1 MAATALTV
9 RPRPALVHLPH
20 PLLTAGRRL
29 VYCAFRPGESISAYL
44 ERQGIRFGTRPVVLY
59 LNDVAIPRPEWAA
72 TFPRTGQLIVV
83 RAALAGG
90 GDGGDSNKT
99 LRTILS
105 IAVLVFAPSL
115 GASLGGALGVGKLAG
130 TALVLIGGNLLV
142 NALAPP
148 PNPLRPGADPQDSP
162 TYSLA
167 GAANRLRPYEPLPL
181 VLGRHRM
188 FPDLGAKFYTEFRG
202 DDQYLYGLFHFG
214 LSDVVLSDMK
224 IGNTPLS
231 EFQDVETEES
241 GPDGKIVG
249 FPANVDSLAGAALT
263 FAAGFIV
270 RTSSANA
277 TALAVDIEALL
288 FASNPDGI
296 GQTFTYLELEF
307 APAGSGSWAPLMD
320 EPVLHV
326 ARWQPATLYGSD
338 VRIAPTV
345 FNGHVYRQVTLAFDP
360 QRETIDKAS
369 SVSGAVE
376 PVWPTG
382 AGATIVDNGATPPT
396 TWQEDGTISAALQYF
411 FNSTRKPIRRTFR
424 RAVASGQYD
433 VRVRKVTDTT
443 DPRVT
448 SEFVWSTLRT
458 YQPDTADYTGQK
470 RLGLIVRAS
479 GQLQGTIDQFNAV
492 AEARAAVWTNQSAAL
507 TFDGVD
513 DIADCGNGSS
523 LQLGTG
529 DASFEVLFVPT
540 KNNIPGAIQT
550 LIVGKGGGAGRFW
563 IFQDGSN
570 NLRVNTYWGGANDFY
585 LNGATPGTLGER
597 YHIVMTCD
605 RDGLQRCYVNGV
617 QTDSVSMAAAAAVA
631 WDATTNLQF
640 SDGIFADRWGG
651 HVLLFRELNRVISAA
666 EVAERYAGHVSDP
679 TETRLDLRFDDGAGL
694 TVTDYSGFKNHGA
707 ITGAAWATPT
717 WTSKTWLP
725 RKTSNPAWLF
735 LWLARGKKLGGRRAF
750 GGLLPDSRIDLDN
763 VKDFGAWC
771 DQKSLTFNAVHDRN
785 LSVGELLHLIA
796 HTGRGA
802 STWASGRLGV
812 VWDAENQPAVAVFGM
827 GNIKR
832 NSFAVQYL
840 TGKIADEIVVRFVNP
855 ANDWLE
861 ETVRRTVPGVTNPE
875 RPVEYPLFGCT
886 NEVMAGRAANLL
898 AAQQVH
904 RLRRISWECDLEAAP
919 VQRGNVVTLSH
930 DLTQWGYSGRIVN
943 GRLVTN
949 LLLWPEAFDNAVWN
963 NQVGVTRQANTHGA
977 PDGTLTADTLTFAAG
992 ASIIGQSHTW
1002 SAVLTGLT
1010 FSDGIYLRADTPT
1023 TIRLGIGRQSNN
1035 PIDAIV
1041 CNLTTVWQRF
1051 NLSHTFASTVETNV
1065 WFDLDN
1071 DHDSAAHVIQVWG
1084 AMLNFGA
1091 ALDTYVRN
1099 TTAIVPKLV
1108 ARLDRLVPFFEDP
1121 LNPGQAEPQFAG
1133 VVFPNQFY
1141 QVFDVAPQLPGEH
1154 DQLVLDEAW
1163 PADDG
1168 TGGTLYTPDTDPGH
1182 PPYDYKYLF
1191 DPKATPGKL
1200 VKILAMQ
1207 PLNEHYVRLVAT
1219 DETPDYYASE
1229 DDPYDYT
1236 PPSDFTAQIPTIVN
1250 LEISDTLILS
1260 SGVYATIIAL
1270 DLTIEGRFG
1279 SASIAMAPQGQPL
1292 QPIGRTFERSFEFQG
1307 PAAGTLDIEVIA
1319 RAPDGRAKA
1328 AGRKR
1333 VTYDIVGK
1341 DRRPQDVAFISAS
1354 QNGPVVV
1361 IEWGRVADVDVIEYP
1376 LRYGIAGIAWENA
1389 TVLPAETAGRGV
1401 TTAALPPGDWDLL
1414 IKAKDSS
1421 GLLSF
1426 TAARTG
1432 ITVVNELDIIFQ
1444 HEQAPDWLGVLDGFV
1459 PHWTGVL
1466 VPDSTK
1472 GASAHTNA
1480 ELFEQFVPY
1489 PVALCRYTTPE
1500 IDIGFDDNVRVWAQ
1514 LASAVGRGQNDAG
1527 DKPALEI
1534 DFRLAAGSYDGFEP
1548 WSIGDREFR
1557 FLKQR
1562 AVYAPQVGAVRM
1574 LTGFIATTDLLEDTI
1589 VMKDQVIAPG
1599 GSTLTYPRQ
1608 FHVVPAVEVIPKGAA
1623 TRIGK
1628 HLNDTT
1634 TQTTVHLMDLSDI
1647 SAGGDADVHLTGV

>member
-1 MAATALTV
+1 VTAAAALTV

-20 PLLTAGRRL
+20 PLLSAGRRV

-44 ERQGIRFGTRPVVLY
+44 ERQGIRFGARPVVLY
-59 LNDVAIPRPEWAA
+59 LDDVAIPRAAWAA

-90 GDGGDSNKT
+90 GDGGDGNKT
-99 LRTILS
+99 LRTVLS
-105 IAVLVFAPSL
+105 IAVLVFAPQFGQFL
-115 GASLGGALGVGKLAG
+115 LPGNAALG
-130 TALVLIGGNLLV
+130 TALTLVGGSLLV
-142 NALAPP
+142 NALAPL

-167 GAANRLRPYEPLPL
+167 GASNRLRPYEPLPL
-181 VLGRHRM
+181 LLGRHRM
-188 FPDLGAKFYTEFRG
+188 FPDLGARFYTEFRG
-202 DDQYLYGLFHFG
+202 EDQYLYALFHFG

-231 EFQDVETEES
+231 EFQDVEIEES

-326 ARWQPATLYGSD
+326 ARWQPATRYGPD

-376 PVWPTG
+376 PIWPTS
-382 AGATIVDNGATPPT
+382 ASATIVDAGATPPT
-396 TWQEDGTISAALQYF
+396 TWQEDGTVSAALQYF

-458 YQPDTADYTGQK
+458 YQPDAADYTGQK
-470 RLGLIVRAS
+470 RVGLIIRAS
-479 GQLQGTIDQFNAV
+479 GQLQGTLDQFNAV
-492 AEARAAVWTNQSAAL
+492 AEARAAVWTNQSTAL

-513 DIADCGNGSS
+513 DLVDCGNAAS
-523 LQLGTG
+523 LQLGLG
-529 DASFEVLFVPT
+529 DASFEIVFVPT
-540 KNNIPGAIQT
+540 KNNIPGGTSSMIAE
-550 LIVGKGGGAGRFW
+550 KGADVGRFW
-563 IFQDGSN
+563 ILQSGAND
-570 NLRVNTYWGGANDFY
+570 LQVNSYFGGANDFY
-585 LNGATPGTLGER
+585 LTGPVATLGER
-597 YHIVMTCD
+597 YHVVLTCD
-605 RDGLQRCYVNGV
+605 RDGLQQLYINGV
-617 QTDSVSMAAAAAVA
+617 QTASVSMAAAAAVN
-631 WDATTNLQF
+631 WDATSNVK
-640 SDGIFADRWGG
+640 FASAMLPQRWGG
-651 HVLLFRELNRVISAA
+651 HVLLYRELRRVLSAA

-694 TVTDYSGFKNHGA
+694 TVTDYSGFQNHGA
-707 ITGAAWATPT
+707 ITGATWGTPS
-717 WTSKTWLP
+717 WTSPTWLP

-735 LWLARGKKLGGRRAF
+735 LWLARGKRISGRRAF

-771 DQKSLTFNAVHDRN
+771 DAKTLTFNAVHDRD
-785 LSVGELLHLIA
+785 LGTGELLHLIA

-812 VWDAENQPAVAVFGM
+812 VWDAENQPAVAVFGL

-875 RPVEYPLFGCT
+875 RPVEYPLFGAT
-886 NEVMAGRAANLL
+886 NENMAGRAANLL

-919 VQRGNVVTLSH
+919 VQRGNVVVLSH
-930 DLTQWGYSGRIVN
+930 DLTQWGYSGRIVA

-949 LLLWPEAFDNAVWN
+949 RLLHTEAFDNAVWSKEL
-963 NQVGVTRQANTHGA
+963 GCTVTPNTDIA
-977 PDGTLTADTLTFAAG
+977 PDGTLTADTINFSGTDDNRVEQVTVTPAADGSFAFPIWLKGTPGATININVADQASVNFETTIVLGGNLTRYDVSGAFPAG
-992 ASIIGQSHTW
+992 ATGNVRAMIIRRSGNTATSCQ
-1002 SAVLTGLT
+1002 A
-1010 FSDGIYLRADTPT
+1010 
-1023 TIRLGIGRQSNN
+1023 
-1035 PIDAIV
+1035 
-1041 CNLTTVWQRF
+1041 
-1051 NLSHTFASTVETNV
+1051 
-1065 WFDLDN
+1065 
-1071 DHDSAAHVIQVWG
+1071 WG
-1084 AMLNFGA
+1084 AMVNDGLTPE
-1091 ALDTYVRN
+1091 TYVRN

-1108 ARLDRLVPFFEDP
+1108 AQLDRLVPFFEDP

-1141 QVFDVAPQLPGEH
+1141 QVFDVAPQLPGEY
-1154 DQLVLDEAW
+1154 DQIVLDEAW

-1182 PPYDYKYLF
+1182 PPYDYKYVF

-1200 VKILAMQ
+1200 VKILAVQ
-1207 PLNEHYVRLVAT
+1207 PLNEHYVRLIAT

-1236 PPSDFTAQIPTIVN
+1236 PPSDFTAQIPTIVS
-1250 LEISDTLILS
+1250 LEISDTLIVVGTS
-1260 SGVYATIIAL
+1260 YATTIAL
-1270 DLTIEGRFG
+1270 NLTIEGRFG

-1292 QPIGRTFERSFEFQG
+1292 QPVGRSFERSFEFQG
-1307 PAAGTLDIEVIA
+1307 PASGTLDIEVIA

-1401 TTAALPPGDWDLL
+1401 TTAALPPGEWDLL

-1421 GLLSF
+1421 GLLSL

-1432 ITVVNELDIIFQ
+1432 ISVVNELDIIFQ

-1466 VPDSTK
+1466 VPESTK
-1472 GASAHTNA
+1472 GAAAHTNA

-1489 PVALCRYTTPE
+1489 PVAVCRYTTPE

-1599 GSTLTYPRQ
+1599 GSTVVYPRQ
-1608 FHVVPAVEVIPKGAA
+1608 FHVVPAVEVVPKGGD

-1628 HLNDTT
+1628 HQDDTA
-1634 TQTTVHLMDLSDI
+1634 TQTTAHLMDLSNV
-1647 SAGGDADVHLTGV
+1647 SAGGVADVHLTGV